1 MKKML
6 NLTGNHFV
14 NTFRPDTFC
23 NRTNTHTHTHTH
35 THTNTHKG
43 IGEGVY
49 SRMKIHVMRPM
60 KKYDRKAQTS

>member
-6 NLTGNHFV
+6 NLTGKEKNPLYNHFV

-23 NRTNTHTHTHTH
+23 NRTNTHTHT
-35 THTNTHKG
+35 KG
-43 IGEGVY
+43 DRGRSQY

-60 KKYDRKAQTS
+60 KKYD